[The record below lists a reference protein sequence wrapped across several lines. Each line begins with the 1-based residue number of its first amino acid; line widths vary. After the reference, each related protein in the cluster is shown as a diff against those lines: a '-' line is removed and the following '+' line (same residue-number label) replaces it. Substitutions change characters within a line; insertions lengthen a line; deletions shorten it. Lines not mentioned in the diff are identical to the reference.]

1 MLRRISE
8 PLALSEASLLALRPA
23 LNAPVLNVDYLPIG
37 PARAAI
43 VIFAEEYGG
52 VGMAFGIRSTEG
64 GQVAVFRNRE
74 PIDESAPLQDILEP
88 ALASAERMGFL
99 FDEDMVEGT
108 PGGQGRSEATALWGR
123 LMGDVAMPPPPKA
136 APALPA
142 ATEPILDLTETM
154 VAADAEVP
162 ELVLEQV
169 ALAERL
175 ELDAESMA
183 VPALEVDSDF
193 HSAPLLDEFSEQEAV
208 ETAPELE
215 CSTTA
220 ATTSRVGPLEAPAP
234 MLSKFR
240 QTANLETPAVAAE
253 STAPPDDVAALTDAN
268 SHLGRVPLVRVRTGG
283 DKIKRIPYLAR
294 LLSSF

>member
-8 PLALSEASLLALRPA
+8 PLALAEASLLALRPA
-23 LNAPVLNVDYLPIG
+23 LNAPVLNVDYLPVG

-52 VGMAFGIRSTEG
+52 IGMAFGIRSSEG

-99 FDEDMVEGT
+99 FDEDMVQGP
-108 PGGQGRSEATALWGR
+108 PGGHGRREATALWGR
-123 LMGDVAMPPPPKA
+123 LMGEVAMPPSPKA

-154 VAADAEVP
+154 DAGQAPP
-162 ELVLEQV
+162 ELILEQV
-169 ALAERL
+169 AL
-175 ELDAESMA
+175 
-183 VPALEVDSDF
+183 P
-193 HSAPLLDEFSEQEAV
+193 EAGGT
-208 ETAPELE
+208 EPEIE
-215 CSTTA
+215 TTA
-220 ATTSRVGPLEAPAP
+220 AQAPPPTLPEAPAP
-234 MLSKFR
+234 ALSKFR
-240 QTANLETPAVAAE
+240 H
-253 STAPPDDVAALTDAN
+253 PPTNSDAN
-268 SHLGRVPLVRVRTGG
+268 PTADPKPAPADVSEPSDATSHLGRVPLVRVSRGG
-283 DKIKRIPYLAR
+283 EKLKRIPYLTR